1 MSSSAPLSN
10 RLITPYK
17 SLYSSSSLFWL
28 LFRIQSHFSTFF
40 SECCLTMVLKIL
52 DIYSTFHISL
62 LSSLVLKK
70 KKNPPLYCFK
80 YPFRLKLITAHAI
93 KNWGGC

>member
-1 MSSSAPLSN
+1 MPPSAPDSN

-17 SLYSSSSLFWL
+17 SSYSSSSLFWL
-28 LFRIQSHFSTFF
+28 LFRIQSHFSTLF
-40 SECCLTMVLKIL
+40 SECRLAVVLKIL

-70 KKNPPLYCFK
+70 KN
-80 YPFRLKLITAHAI
+80 FRFTASNI
-93 KNWGGC
+93 LLG

>member
-1 MSSSAPLSN
+1 MSSSVPLSH

-17 SLYSSSSLFWL
+17 SYSSSSLFWL

-62 LSSLVLKK
+62 L
-70 KKNPPLYCFK
+70 
-80 YPFRLKLITAHAI
+80 
-93 KNWGGC
+93 